1 VIEGQG
7 RIGALIAAQ
16 RLKAK
21 VMKGSGFLAIW
32 SDVEA
37 SKETDYLHWLT
48 REHTAERVGIKGFLA
63 TRVFRALG
71 TDIRRFFILYELE
84 APEVLSGPDYLARLN
99 APTPWSQRIMP
110 ILGNF
115 VRGGGGL
122 VSSRGT
128 GQGGVIVAVPLHG
141 ASADGAGLV
150 AGLAGLDRIAAV
162 RLFETDQAKTSIET
176 REKGM
181 RAQDRTFTRLL
192 LIEGL
197 DQPAVRTA
205 VNRLA
210 SAIPDVGAADGV
222 QLYTFFFGLDRR
234 ELR

>member
-1 VIEGQG
+1 MQ
-7 RIGALIAAQ
+7 
-16 RLKAK
+16 
-21 VMKGSGFLAIW
+21 GSGFLAIW

-48 REHTAERVGIKGFLA
+48 REHTAERVGVKGFLA

-99 APTPWSQRIMP
+99 SPTPWSQRIMP

-115 VRGGGGL
+115 VRGGGRH
-122 VSSRGT
+122 VISRGT
-128 GQGGVIVAVPLHG
+128 GQGGAIAAVQLHDVP
-141 ASADGAGLV
+141 SDGAGLV
-150 AGLAGLDRIAAV
+150 AGLASLDRIAAV

-176 REKGM
+176 REKSM
-181 RAQDRTFTRLL
+181 RAHDRTFTGLL

-205 VNRLA
+205 VDRLA
-210 SAIPDVGAADGV
+210 SAMPAIGAVDGV
-222 QLYTFFFGLDRR
+222 PLYTFFFGLDRR